1 MKYLLFVFLTTV
13 YLFAQDVKSV
23 SITTT
28 DGSEIIGIVT
38 DESDTE
44 YSIETSSGIKIT
56 IPIES
61 VVKIDEFRGKM
72 KEGKMY
78 RPDPNK
84 SLYLFSP
91 SAFPIGTGNK
101 YCRDFCVLFPSFNY
115 GFSDVFSA
123 QAGIFWIPG
132 LGIDEIPII
141 GSLKASIYNNNR
153 FALAGGAMY
162 MRIPTISIDD
172 EDDLHLGGGFLFA
185 TGTFGDHF
193 NHASL
198 SLGWGFARGNDE
210 WKMMERPIF
219 VLAGNKRISQNI
231 ALVGESWIW
240 PEIEFGYVP
249 ISLSARFIGK
259 RIATDVGILFTFETI
274 SEGLPFPIINF
285 TYHF

>member
-1 MKYLLFVFLTTV
+1 MKYLLFALLAATM
-13 YLFAQDVKSV
+13 LFAQDLDSV

-28 DGSEIIGIVT
+28 DGSEIIGTISKET
-38 DESDTE
+38 ESE
-44 YSIETSSGIKIT
+44 YTIETASGIIIT
-56 IPIES
+56 IPRES
-61 VVKIDEFRGKM
+61 VVKIDEFKGKM
-72 KEGKMY
+72 KDGKLY

-91 SAFPIGTGNK
+91 SAFPIGKNNK

-115 GFSDVFSA
+115 GFSDVVSA
-123 QAGIFWIPG
+123 QAGFFWIPG
-132 LGIDEIPII
+132 LGIDEIPLI
-141 GSLKASIYNNNR
+141 GSLKASIYNNAK

-185 TGTFGDHF
+185 TGTYGDQF

-210 WKMMERPIF
+210 WEMMERPIF
-219 VLAGNKRISQNI
+219 VLAGNKRVSQSI
-231 ALVGESWIW
+231 ALVTETWIW
-240 PEIEFGYVP
+240 SEIEFGYIP
-249 ISLSARFIGK
+249 ISLSARFLGK
-259 RIATDVGILFTFETI
+259 RIATDVGMLFTFETI

>member
-1 MKYLLFVFLTTV
+1 MKYLFVVFLAATFI
-13 YLFAQDVKSV
+13 FAQDIESV

-28 DGSEIIGIVT
+28 DGSEIVGMITEET
-38 DESDTE
+38 DAIYTV
-44 YSIETSSGIKIT
+44 ETASGIKIT
-56 IPIES
+56 IPKES
-61 VVKIDEFRGKM
+61 VVKIDDFRGKM
-72 KEGKMY
+72 KEGKLY

-84 SLYLFSP
+84 SMYLFSP
-91 SAFPIGTGNK
+91 SAFPIGKNNK

-115 GFSDVFSA
+115 GFSDIVSA

-132 LGIDEIPII
+132 LGIDEIPLI
-141 GSLKASIYNNNR
+141 GSLKASLYHSEK
-153 FALAGGAMY
+153 FALAGGVMY
-162 MRIPTISIDD
+162 MRIPTISIED

-185 TGTFGDHF
+185 TGTFGDQF

-210 WKMMERPIF
+210 WEMMERPIF

-249 ISLSARFIGK
+249 ISLSARFLGR
-259 RIATDVGILFTFETI
+259 RIATDVGMLFTLETI

>member
-1 MKYLLFVFLTTV
+1 MKYIIFLFLTLTF
-13 YLFAQDVKSV
+13 LFAQDIEIV

-28 DGSEIIGIVT
+28 DGSEIVGTITI
-38 DESDTE
+38 ETE
-44 YSIETSSGIKIT
+44 AEYTVETSSGIKIT
-56 IPIES
+56 IPKEA
-61 VVKIDEFRGKM
+61 VVKIDDFTGKM
-72 KEGKMY
+72 KEGKLY

-84 SLYLFSP
+84 SMYLFSP
-91 SAFPIGTGNK
+91 SAFAIGKNNK

-115 GFSDVFSA
+115 GFSDVLSA

-132 LGIDEIPII
+132 LGIDDIPII
-141 GSLKASIYNNNR
+141 GSLKTSIYNKNKLA
-153 FALAGGAMY
+153 FAGGAMY
-162 MRIPTISIDD
+162 MRIPTISIED
-172 EDDLHLGGGFLFA
+172 EDDIHLGGGFLFV
-185 TGTFGDHF
+185 TGTYGDQF

-210 WKMMERPIF
+210 WEMMERPIF

-249 ISLSARFIGK
+249 ILLSARFIGK
-259 RIATDVGILFTFETI
+259 RIATDVGMLFTFETI
-274 SEGLPFPIINF
+274 SQGLPFPIINF